1 MGKKLKKMKKN
12 IRKTEGK
19 ANAAVMS
26 AAQMEKI
33 AALKGKVYENKEAG
47 NYEEA
52 LLAVIELF
60 EMNCVEVELL
70 YETADLYYLSGDYER
85 AAVWGEKT
93 LSFDPNYM
101 RALLL
106 LANVYA
112 IEDKVKKGLGTLQRI
127 LEVSAGALTEEAKE
141 SIDEILDYFDSD
153 YDVETL
159 EEKYPLVWAYLQR
172 GGEAEETE
180 SVGEAFTDAEEIAPE
195 AAAEEDDE
203 ADASEEAAEEACT
216 EADWQEAEV
225 VADAP
230 QEAEMEAAAAEA
242 VEETPE
248 ADVSAPAEEAVVV
261 ADSVFSAEE
270 AAELMALS
278 PEEMTAF
285 IMGKEISL
293 TEKVGLCNYFAAFY
307 DVRKRP
313 AHVVALLQ
321 QALRIDATDDL
332 SLKNLG
338 YALLAQGDRE
348 GALRCFGSLRRKD
361 LMVLAQIRSM
371 QH

>member
-1 MGKKLKKMKKN
+1 MKKN

-93 LSFDPNYM
+93 LSFDANNM

-127 LEVSAGALTEEAKE
+127 LEVSVGTLTEEAKE
-141 SIDEILDYFDSD
+141 SVDEILDYFDSD

-180 SVGEAFTDAEEIAPE
+180 SAGEAFTDAEEAAPE
-195 AAAEEDDE
+195 AAAGEDDE
-203 ADASEEAAEEACT
+203 ADASEEAAEETCA

-242 VEETPE
+242 AEETPE
-248 ADVSAPAEEAVVV
+248 ADVPAPAEEAVVV